1 MKRSIIIGFLLFAL
15 SCIVQ
20 GQTSQIY
27 ISVVLPDRNEI
38 PSEAGKQ
45 LERKM
50 IQLLTS
56 NGISSQDSNNRFVI
70 TAKADITSKD
80 IVASTPQRVSEKID
94 LTLIIGDMVENKIFE
109 TVTIPLI
116 GIGTN
121 ENKAFISAIN
131 QVKPQKAELVE
142 FLDHA
147 KRKIVDYY
155 AVRCSQ
161 IIKDAQKLASANNYD
176 EAIYQLMQVPDICDC
191 AKECQ
196 NLMIEY
202 IIKRNNAIAAQL
214 FNEAKARWA
223 ASPSS
228 EGASDVADIIARIP
242 AGTSS
247 QKNVDALIKSIN
259 NKLREDEK
267 REWAFKMK
275 QYDDAQEKEKREFQ
289 LRVEQQ
295 MANQE
300 KDLREYQLRVEQQK
314 ADNKIREKRL
324 EADTQQKKTEV
335 EAKQRQQAE
344 EQATRRKWIDAAKSV
359 GLGFVNNLPKTIDNI
374 KRVLSW

>member
-15 SCIVQ
+15 SCMVQ
-20 GQTSQIY
+20 GQTSHIY
-27 ISVVLPDRNEI
+27 ISVVQPDRNEI

-56 NGISSQDSNNRFVI
+56 NGISSQDVNNRFII

-94 LTLIIGDMVENKIFE
+94 LTFIIGDMVENKIFE
-109 TVTIPLI
+109 TITIPLI

-121 ENKAFISAIN
+121 ENKSFISAIN

-147 KRKIVDYY
+147 KQKIVDYY

-161 IIKDAQKLASANNYD
+161 IIKDAQKQASANNYD
-176 EAIYQLMQVPDICDC
+176 EAIYQLMLVPDICDC

-202 IIKRNNAIAAQL
+202 TIKRNNAQAAQL

-223 ASPSS
+223 ASPTS

-242 AGTSS
+242 VGTSS

-259 NKLREDEK
+259 TKLREDEK

-275 QYDDAQEKEKREFQ
+275 QYDDAQEKEKRE
-289 LRVEQQ
+289 
-295 MANQE
+295 
-300 KDLREYQLRVEQQK
+300 YQLRVDKQI
-314 ADNKIREKRL
+314 ADNQMKREELDARKL
-324 EADTQQKKTEV
+324 HE
-335 EAKQRQQAE
+335 AE
-344 EQATRRKWIDAAKSV
+344 EQATRRNMIDAAKSI
-359 GLGFVNNLPKTIDNI
+359 GLGFVNNLPKSITYI
-374 KRVLSW
+374 KNVMSW

>member
-15 SCIVQ
+15 SCMVQ
-20 GQTSQIY
+20 GQTSHIY
-27 ISVVLPDRNEI
+27 ISVVQPDRNEI

-56 NGISSQDSNNRFVI
+56 NGISSQDVNNRFII

-94 LTLIIGDMVENKIFE
+94 LTFIIGDMVENKIFE
-109 TVTIPLI
+109 TITIPLI

-121 ENKAFISAIN
+121 ENKSFISAIN

-147 KRKIVDYY
+147 KQKIVDYY

-161 IIKDAQKLASANNYD
+161 IIKDAQKQASANNYD
-176 EAIYQLMQVPDICDC
+176 EAIYQLMLVPDICDC

-202 IIKRNNAIAAQL
+202 TIKRNNAQAAQL

-223 ASPSS
+223 ASPTS

-242 AGTSS
+242 AGSSS

-259 NKLREDEK
+259 TKLREDEK

-275 QYDDAQEKEKREFQ
+275 QYDDAQEKEKRE
-289 LRVEQQ
+289 
-295 MANQE
+295 
-300 KDLREYQLRVEQQK
+300 YQLRVDKQI
-314 ADNKIREKRL
+314 ADNQMKREELDARKL
-324 EADTQQKKTEV
+324 HE
-335 EAKQRQQAE
+335 AE
-344 EQATRRKWIDAAKSV
+344 EQATRRKMIDAAKSI
-359 GLGFVNNLPKTIDNI
+359 GLGFVNNLPKSITYI
-374 KRVLSW
+374 KNVMSW

>member
-15 SCIVQ
+15 SCMVQ

-56 NGISSQDSNNRFVI
+56 NGISSQDVNNRFII

-94 LTLIIGDMVENKIFE
+94 LTFIVGDMVENKIFE
-109 TVTIPLI
+109 TITIPLI

-176 EAIYQLMQVPDICDC
+176 EAIYQLMLVPDICDC

-196 NLMIEY
+196 NLMVEY
-202 IIKRNNAIAAQL
+202 TIKRNNAQAAQL

-223 ASPSS
+223 ASPTS

-242 AGTSS
+242 AGTNC
-247 QKNVDALIKSIN
+247 QKNVDTLIKSIN
-259 NKLREDEK
+259 TKIREDEK

-275 QYDDAQEKEKREFQ
+275 QYDDAQEKEKRE
-289 LRVEQQ
+289 
-295 MANQE
+295 
-300 KDLREYQLRVEQQK
+300 YQLRVDKQI
-314 ADNKIREKRL
+314 ADNQMKREELDARKL
-324 EADTQQKKTEV
+324 HE
-335 EAKQRQQAE
+335 AE
-344 EQATRRKWIDAAKSV
+344 EQATRRDMIDAAKSI
-359 GLGFVNNLPKTIDNI
+359 GLGFVNNLPKSITYI
-374 KRVLSW
+374 KNVMSW

>member
-15 SCIVQ
+15 SCMVQ
-20 GQTSQIY
+20 GQTSHIY
-27 ISVVLPDRNEI
+27 ISVVQPDRNEI

-56 NGISSQDSNNRFVI
+56 NGISSQDVNNRFII

-94 LTLIIGDMVENKIFE
+94 LTFIIGDMVENKIFE
-109 TVTIPLI
+109 TITIPLI

-121 ENKAFISAIN
+121 ENKSFISAIN

-147 KRKIVDYY
+147 KQKIVDYY

-161 IIKDAQKLASANNYD
+161 IIKDAQKQARANNYD
-176 EAIYQLMQVPDICDC
+176 EAIYQLMLVPDICDC

-202 IIKRNNAIAAQL
+202 TIKRNNAQAAQL

-223 ASPSS
+223 ASPTS

-259 NKLREDEK
+259 TKLREDEK

-275 QYDDAQEKEKREFQ
+275 QYDDAQEKEKRE
-289 LRVEQQ
+289 
-295 MANQE
+295 
-300 KDLREYQLRVEQQK
+300 YQLRVDKQI
-314 ADNKIREKRL
+314 ADNQMKREELDARKL
-324 EADTQQKKTEV
+324 HE
-335 EAKQRQQAE
+335 AE
-344 EQATRRKWIDAAKSV
+344 EQATRRNMIDAAKSI
-359 GLGFVNNLPKTIDNI
+359 GLGFVNNLPKSITYI
-374 KRVLSW
+374 KNVMSW

>member
-15 SCIVQ
+15 SCMVQ

-56 NGISSQDSNNRFVI
+56 NGISSQDANNRFVI

-94 LTLIIGDMVENKIFE
+94 LTFIVGDMVENKIFE

-142 FLDHA
+142 FLEQS
-147 KRKIVDYY
+147 KQEIVDYY

-176 EAIYQLMQVPDICDC
+176 EAIYQLMLVPDICDC

-202 IIKRNNAIAAQL
+202 TIKRNNAIAAQL

-223 ASPSS
+223 ASPTS

-242 AGTSS
+242 AGTNC

-259 NKLREDEK
+259 TKLREDEK

-275 QYDDAQEKEKREFQ
+275 QYDDAQEKEKRE
-289 LRVEQQ
+289 
-295 MANQE
+295 
-300 KDLREYQLRVEQQK
+300 YQLRVDKQI
-314 ADNKIREKRL
+314 ADNQMKREELDARKL
-324 EADTQQKKTEV
+324 HE
-335 EAKQRQQAE
+335 AE
-344 EQATRRKWIDAAKSV
+344 EQATRRDMIDAAKSI
-359 GLGFVNNLPKTIDNI
+359 GLGFVNNLPKSITYI
-374 KRVLSW
+374 KNVMSW

>member
-15 SCIVQ
+15 SCMVQ
-20 GQTSQIY
+20 GQTSHMY
-27 ISVVLPDRNEI
+27 ISVVQPDRNEI

-56 NGISSQDSNNRFVI
+56 NGISSQDVNNRFII

-94 LTLIIGDMVENKIFE
+94 LTFIIGDMVENKIFE
-109 TVTIPLI
+109 TITIPLI

-121 ENKAFISAIN
+121 ENKSFISAIN

-147 KRKIVDYY
+147 KQKIVDYY
-155 AVRCSQ
+155 AVKCSQ
-161 IIKDAQKLASANNYD
+161 IIKDAQKQASANNYD
-176 EAIYQLMQVPDICDC
+176 EAIYQLMLVPDICDC

-202 IIKRNNAIAAQL
+202 TIKRNNAQAAQL

-223 ASPSS
+223 ASPTS

-259 NKLREDEK
+259 TKLREDEK

-275 QYDDAQEKEKREFQ
+275 QYDDAQEKEKRE
-289 LRVEQQ
+289 
-295 MANQE
+295 
-300 KDLREYQLRVEQQK
+300 YQLRVDKQI
-314 ADNKIREKRL
+314 ADNQMKREELDARKL
-324 EADTQQKKTEV
+324 HE
-335 EAKQRQQAE
+335 AE
-344 EQATRRKWIDAAKSV
+344 EQATRRNMIDAAKSI
-359 GLGFVNNLPKTIDNI
+359 GLGFVNNLPKSITYI
-374 KRVLSW
+374 KNVMSW

>member
-15 SCIVQ
+15 SCMVQ
-20 GQTSQIY
+20 GQTSHIY
-27 ISVVLPDRNEI
+27 ISVVQPDRNEI

-56 NGISSQDSNNRFVI
+56 NGISSQDVNNRFII

-94 LTLIIGDMVENKIFE
+94 LTFIIGDMVENKIFE
-109 TVTIPLI
+109 TITIPLI

-121 ENKAFISAIN
+121 ENKSFISAIN

-147 KRKIVDYY
+147 KQKIVDYY

-161 IIKDAQKLASANNYD
+161 IIKDAQKQASANNYD
-176 EAIYQLMQVPDICDC
+176 EAIYQLMLVPDICDC

-202 IIKRNNAIAAQL
+202 TIKRNNAQAAQL

-223 ASPSS
+223 ASPTS

-259 NKLREDEK
+259 TKLREDEK

-275 QYDDAQEKEKREFQ
+275 QYDDAQEKEKRE
-289 LRVEQQ
+289 
-295 MANQE
+295 
-300 KDLREYQLRVEQQK
+300 YQLRVDKQI
-314 ADNKIREKRL
+314 ADNQMKREELDARKL
-324 EADTQQKKTEV
+324 HE
-335 EAKQRQQAE
+335 AE
-344 EQATRRKWIDAAKSV
+344 EQATRRNMIDAAKSI
-359 GLGFVNNLPKTIDNI
+359 GLGFVNNLPKSITYVKN
-374 KRVLSW
+374 VM

>member
-15 SCIVQ
+15 SCMVQ
-20 GQTSQIY
+20 GQTSHIY
-27 ISVVLPDRNEI
+27 ISVVQPDRNEI

-56 NGISSQDSNNRFVI
+56 NGISSQDVNNRFII

-94 LTLIIGDMVENKIFE
+94 LTFIIGDMVENKIFE
-109 TVTIPLI
+109 TITIPLI

-121 ENKAFISAIN
+121 ENKSFISAIN

-147 KRKIVDYY
+147 KQKIVDYY

-161 IIKDAQKLASANNYD
+161 IIKDAQKQASANNYD
-176 EAIYQLMQVPDICDC
+176 EAIYQLMLVPDICDC

-202 IIKRNNAIAAQL
+202 TIKRNNAQAAQL

-223 ASPSS
+223 ASPTS

-259 NKLREDEK
+259 TKLREDEK

-275 QYDDAQEKEKREFQ
+275 QYDDAQEKEKRE
-289 LRVEQQ
+289 
-295 MANQE
+295 
-300 KDLREYQLRVEQQK
+300 YQLRVDKQI
-314 ADNKIREKRL
+314 ADNQMKREELDARKL
-324 EADTQQKKTEV
+324 HE
-335 EAKQRQQAE
+335 AE
-344 EQATRRKWIDAAKSV
+344 EQATRRNMIDAAKSI
-359 GLGFVNNLPKTIDNI
+359 GLGFVNNLPKSITYINN
-374 KRVLSW
+374 VMSW

>member
-1 MKRSIIIGFLLFAL
+1 M
-15 SCIVQ
+15 VQ
-20 GQTSQIY
+20 GQTSHIY
-27 ISVVLPDRNEI
+27 ISVVQPDRNEI

-56 NGISSQDSNNRFVI
+56 NGISSQDVNNRFII

-94 LTLIIGDMVENKIFE
+94 LTFIIGDMVENKIFE
-109 TVTIPLI
+109 TITIPLI

-121 ENKAFISAIN
+121 ENKSFISAIN

-147 KRKIVDYY
+147 KQKIVDYY

-161 IIKDAQKLASANNYD
+161 IIKDAQKQASANNYD
-176 EAIYQLMQVPDICDC
+176 EAIYQLMLVPDICDC

-202 IIKRNNAIAAQL
+202 TIKRNNAQAAQL

-223 ASPSS
+223 ASPTS

-242 AGTSS
+242 VGTSS

-259 NKLREDEK
+259 TKLREDEK

-275 QYDDAQEKEKREFQ
+275 QYDDAQEKEKRE
-289 LRVEQQ
+289 
-295 MANQE
+295 
-300 KDLREYQLRVEQQK
+300 YQLRVDKQI
-314 ADNKIREKRL
+314 ADNQMKREELDARKL
-324 EADTQQKKTEV
+324 HE
-335 EAKQRQQAE
+335 AE
-344 EQATRRKWIDAAKSV
+344 EQATRRNMIDAAKSI
-359 GLGFVNNLPKTIDNI
+359 GLGFVNNLPKSITYI
-374 KRVLSW
+374 KNVMSW

>member
-1 MKRSIIIGFLLFAL
+1 MKRNIIIGFLLFAL

-94 LTLIIGDMVENKIFE
+94 LTLIIGDMVENIIFE

-131 QVKPQKAELVE
+131 QVKPQNAELVE
-142 FLDHA
+142 FLEQV
-147 KRKIVDYY
+147 KREIVDYY

-161 IIKDAQKLASANNYD
+161 IIKDAQKLASANNFD
-176 EAIYQLMQVPDICDC
+176 EAIYLLMQVPDICDC

-202 IIKRNNAIAAQL
+202 TIKRNNAIAAQL

-223 ASPSS
+223 ASPTS

-247 QKNVDALIKSIN
+247 QKNIDALIKSIN

-275 QYDDAQEKEKREFQ
+275 QYDDAQEKEKRE
-289 LRVEQQ
+289 
-295 MANQE
+295 
-300 KDLREYQLRVEQQK
+300 YQLRVDKQI
-314 ADNKIREKRL
+314 ADNQMKREELDARKL
-324 EADTQQKKTEV
+324 HE
-335 EAKQRQQAE
+335 AE
-344 EQATRRKWIDAAKSV
+344 EQATRRNMIDAAKSI
-359 GLGFVNNLPKTIDNI
+359 GLGFVNNLPKSITYI
-374 KRVLSW
+374 KNVMSW

>member
-1 MKRSIIIGFLLFAL
+1 MKRNIIIGFLLFAL
-15 SCIVQ
+15 SSIVQ
-20 GQTSQIY
+20 GQTSHIY
-27 ISVVLPDRNEI
+27 ISVVQPDRNEI

-56 NGISSQDSNNRFVI
+56 NGISSQDANNRFVI

-94 LTLIIGDMVENKIFE
+94 LTFIVGDMVENKIFE

-142 FLDHA
+142 FLEHA

-161 IIKDAQKLASANNYD
+161 IIKDAQKLASANNFD

-191 AKECQ
+191 SKECQ

-202 IIKRNNAIAAQL
+202 TIKRNNAIAAQL
-214 FNEAKARWA
+214 YNEAKARWA
-223 ASPSS
+223 ASPTS
-228 EGASDVADIIARIP
+228 EGASEVADVIARIP

-247 QKNVDALIKSIN
+247 QKNIDALIKSIN

-275 QYDDAQEKEKREFQ
+275 QYNDAQKKEK
-289 LRVEQQ
+289 
-295 MANQE
+295 
-300 KDLREYQLRVEQQK
+300 REYQLRVDKQI
-314 ADNKIREKRL
+314 ADNQMKREELDARKL
-324 EADTQQKKTEV
+324 HE
-335 EAKQRQQAE
+335 AE
-344 EQATRRKWIDAAKSV
+344 EQATRRNMIDAAKSI
-359 GLGFVNNLPKTIDNI
+359 GLGFVNNLPKSITYI
-374 KRVLSW
+374 KNVMSW

>member
-1 MKRSIIIGFLLFAL
+1 MKRNIIIGFLLFAL
-15 SCIVQ
+15 SSIVQ

-27 ISVVLPDRNEI
+27 ISVVQPDRNEI

-56 NGISSQDSNNRFVI
+56 NGISSQDVNNRFII

-94 LTLIIGDMVENKIFE
+94 LTFIIGDMVENKIFE
-109 TVTIPLI
+109 TITIPLI

-121 ENKAFISAIN
+121 ENKSFISAIN

-147 KRKIVDYY
+147 KQKIVDYY

-161 IIKDAQKLASANNYD
+161 IIKDAQKQASANNYD
-176 EAIYQLMQVPDICDC
+176 EAIYQLMLVPDICDC

-202 IIKRNNAIAAQL
+202 TIKRNNAQAAQL

-223 ASPSS
+223 ASPTS

-259 NKLREDEK
+259 TKLREDEK

-275 QYDDAQEKEKREFQ
+275 QYDDAQEKEKRE
-289 LRVEQQ
+289 
-295 MANQE
+295 
-300 KDLREYQLRVEQQK
+300 YQLRVDKQI
-314 ADNKIREKRL
+314 ADNQMKREELDARKL
-324 EADTQQKKTEV
+324 HE
-335 EAKQRQQAE
+335 AE
-344 EQATRRKWIDAAKSV
+344 EQATRRNMIDAAKSI
-359 GLGFVNNLPKTIDNI
+359 GLGFVNNLPKSITYI
-374 KRVLSW
+374 KNVMSW

>member
-15 SCIVQ
+15 SCMVQ
-20 GQTSQIY
+20 GQTSHIY

-45 LERKM
+45 LERKI

-56 NGISSQDSNNRFVI
+56 NGISSQDVNNRFII

-94 LTLIIGDMVENKIFE
+94 LTFIIGDMVENKIFE
-109 TVTIPLI
+109 TITIPLI

-121 ENKAFISAIN
+121 ENKSFISAIN

-147 KRKIVDYY
+147 KQKIVDYY

-161 IIKDAQKLASANNYD
+161 IIKDAQKQASANNYD
-176 EAIYQLMQVPDICDC
+176 EAIYQLMLVPDICDC

-202 IIKRNNAIAAQL
+202 TIKRNNAQAAQL

-223 ASPSS
+223 ASPTS

-259 NKLREDEK
+259 TKLREDEK

-275 QYDDAQEKEKREFQ
+275 QYDDAQEKEKRE
-289 LRVEQQ
+289 
-295 MANQE
+295 
-300 KDLREYQLRVEQQK
+300 YQLRVDKQI
-314 ADNKIREKRL
+314 ADNQMKREELDARKL
-324 EADTQQKKTEV
+324 HE
-335 EAKQRQQAE
+335 AE
-344 EQATRRKWIDAAKSV
+344 EQATRRNMIDAAKSI
-359 GLGFVNNLPKTIDNI
+359 GLGFVNNLPKSITYI
-374 KRVLSW
+374 KNVMSW

>member
-1 MKRSIIIGFLLFAL
+1 MKRNIIIGFLLFAL

-94 LTLIIGDMVENKIFE
+94 LTLIIGDMVENIIFE

-131 QVKPQKAELVE
+131 QVKPQNAELVE
-142 FLDHA
+142 FLEQV
-147 KRKIVDYY
+147 KREIVDYY

-161 IIKDAQKLASANNYD
+161 IIKDAQKLASANNFD
-176 EAIYQLMQVPDICDC
+176 EAIYLLMQVPDICDC

-202 IIKRNNAIAAQL
+202 TIKRNNAIAAQL

-223 ASPSS
+223 ASPTS
-228 EGASDVADIIARIP
+228 EGASDVADVIARIP
-242 AGTSS
+242 AGTSI

-259 NKLREDEK
+259 TKLREDEK

-275 QYDDAQEKEKREFQ
+275 QYNDAQEKEQ
-289 LRVEQQ
+289 
-295 MANQE
+295 
-300 KDLREYQLRVEQQK
+300 REYQLRVEQQI

-324 EADTQQKKTEV
+324 EAETQQRQIEL
-335 EAKQRQQAE
+335 EARQRQQAE
-344 EQATRRKWIDAAKSV
+344 EQATRRKMIDAAKSI
-359 GLGFVNNLPKTIDNI
+359 GLGFVNNLPKSITYI
-374 KRVLSW
+374 KNVMSW

>member
-1 MKRSIIIGFLLFAL
+1 MKRSVIIGYLLFAL
-15 SCIVQ
+15 FCIVQ

-27 ISVVLPDRNEI
+27 ISVVQPDRNEI

-56 NGISSQDSNNRFVI
+56 NGISSQDANNRFVI

-94 LTLIIGDMVENKIFE
+94 LTFIVGDMVENKIFE

-142 FLDHA
+142 FLEQA
-147 KRKIVDYY
+147 KREIVDYY
-155 AVRCSQ
+155 DVRCSQ
-161 IIKDAQKLASANNYD
+161 IIKDAQKLASANNFD
-176 EAIYQLMQVPDICDC
+176 EAIYLLMQVPDICDC

-223 ASPSS
+223 ASPTS

-259 NKLREDEK
+259 TKLREDEK

-275 QYDDAQEKEKREFQ
+275 QYDDAQEKEKRE
-289 LRVEQQ
+289 
-295 MANQE
+295 
-300 KDLREYQLRVEQQK
+300 YQLRVDKQI
-314 ADNKIREKRL
+314 ADNQMKREELDARKL
-324 EADTQQKKTEV
+324 HE
-335 EAKQRQQAE
+335 AE
-344 EQATRRKWIDAAKSV
+344 EQATRRNMIDAAKSI
-359 GLGFVNNLPKTIDNI
+359 GLGFVNNLPKSITYI
-374 KRVLSW
+374 KNVMSW